1 MAAPAS
7 QPRRV
12 APRHLRRRGERV
24 VPMRRCIASGEV
36 RPKGDLIRFVVG
48 PEGEVVPDVEER
60 LPGRGLWLAPG
71 RDKID
76 AACRRRLF
84 AKAAKAAVTV
94 PEDLADRV
102 ERLLTRRCID
112 LLGLANRAGLVVCG
126 FEKTADRLAAGRTA
140 VLVQACDAAE
150 GGRSKLRAQARAA
163 GADVAVAE
171 TLTAEELGE
180 ALGGRPRVHVAVG
193 RGPLANRFQVESGRL
208 AALRGRANSR
218 THG

>member
-1 MAAPAS
+1 MTAPA
-7 QPRRV
+7 PRPRHV

-48 PEGEVVPDVEER
+48 PQGVVVPDVEER
-60 LPGRGLWLAPG
+60 LPGRGLWLSPG
-71 RDKID
+71 RDKIE
-76 AACRRRLF
+76 AARRRRLF
-84 AKAAKAAVTV
+84 AKAAKAAVQV

-102 ERLLTRRCID
+102 ERLLARRCID

-126 FEKTADRLAAGRTA
+126 FEKAAGKLAAGRAA

-150 GGRSKLRAQARAA
+150 DGRRKLRARARAA
-163 GADVAVAE
+163 GVDVAVLE
-171 TLTAEELGE
+171 TLTAAELGE

-193 RGPLANRFQVESGRL
+193 GGSLANRLRIESGRL
-208 AALRGRANSR
+208 AALRGRTDCR
-218 THG
+218 PHG